1 MKRTQGRALPA
12 GVKQVRG
19 HIEQWRRTRKGRS
32 RMPEPLWDAAVV
44 LAQEHGVY
52 GISQAL
58 RVSYDSL
65 KARLARAPK
74 AETRVKGSAVAAE
87 FVELSP
93 GSAIMAAGPGG
104 TVVEVVERNGT
115 KLTIRLPAGVKLDV
129 AALMKGFR
137 SRRP

>member
-1 MKRTQGRALPA
+1 MKRTQRRALSA
-12 GVKQVRG
+12 GVRELRG
-19 HIEQWRRTRKGRS
+19 RIEQWRRTRKSRC
-32 RMPEPLWDAAVV
+32 RMPEPLWDAAVA

-65 KARLARAPK
+65 KTRLARAAK
-74 AETRVKGSAVAAE
+74 ADGRGLGQAVGAE
-87 FVELSP
+87 FIELAAASP
-93 GSAIMAAGPGG
+93 IMAPPMAG

-115 KLTIRLPAGVKLDV
+115 KLTIRLAAGTKLDV

-137 SRRP
+137 SRRR